1 MKDFHQV
8 ISNNNIE
15 QDMVMSMLKK
25 IPEETIEK
33 VRKANDIVDVISEY
47 VQLKKQGRNYFG
59 LCPFHGEKTPS
70 FSVTPE
76 KQIFYCF
83 GCKKGG
89 NVLTFL
95 MELENY
101 SFYESVKLLAEKSGI
116 DLPHANAN
124 EEKSLSQEN
133 QNILSAH
140 DWLTKLY
147 HHLLRYTQD
156 GKEGY
161 EYFKNRGINDE
172 SIDQF
177 QLGFAPLVEGF
188 TAEFLDSKGFHQQL
202 LVKAGLL
209 NLRDDNSVVD
219 RFAGRVIFPIR
230 NHLGKT
236 VAFGGRTITGQQP
249 KYINSSES
257 ELFQK
262 NRLLFNFD
270 LAKRHIRKE
279 NEVILFEGQMDVI
292 SAYQAGVEN
301 VVATLGTSLTDN
313 QAKLLKRYVDT
324 VVLCYDA
331 DQAGINAS
339 YKAANLLRQVGCKV
353 KVANLSNGM
362 DPDSYIR
369 EFGSESFRNNII
381 KASDTYTSFYM
392 RYLKKDYNLSIEA
405 DRIQYIQQIIK
416 QIAMIDSSVERE
428 HYLKEL
434 SGEFNLSL
442 ETLSDE
448 VETERK
454 KIKPRHNGEE
464 NRYTRSK
471 PKSQQHKRL
480 LPAFQNA
487 ERLLIAYML
496 NDPVISDR
504 VQKEV
509 GVDFTMDEHKVIAT
523 HLYAFYEG
531 VETSDVS
538 MFIDRLG
545 DEALK
550 QLVIEIAMLPLL
562 DDISDQEINDYIRI
576 IQVQKN
582 DKATLNN
589 YRELQRVAEQQND
602 PIKAAKIALDI
613 IAIERQLK
621 NTK

>member
-1 MKDFHQV
+1 
-8 ISNNNIE
+8 
-15 QDMVMSMLKK
+15 MVMSMLKK
-25 IPEETIEK
+25 IPEEMIEK
-33 VRKANDIVDVISEY
+33 VRKANDIVDVIGEY

-101 SFYESVKLLAEKSGI
+101 SFLEAVKILAEKSGI
-116 DLPHANAN
+116 DLPETNTT
-124 EEKSLSQEN
+124 EETSLSLEN

-140 DWLTKLY
+140 NWLTKLY

-161 EYFKNRGINDE
+161 EYLKSRGINDD

-177 QLGFAPLVEGF
+177 ELGFSPAVKGF
-188 TAEFLDSKGFHQQL
+188 TADFLEGKGFHQQL

-209 NLRDDNSVVD
+209 NLLDDNSIVD
-219 RFAGRVIFPIR
+219 RFAGRIIFPIR

-236 VAFGGRTITGQQP
+236 VAFGGRTVTGQHP

-279 NEVILFEGQMDVI
+279 SEVILFEGQMDVI
-292 SAYQAGVEN
+292 SAYQAGVKN

-324 VVLCYDA
+324 VILCYDG

-339 YKAANLLRQVGCKV
+339 FKAANLLRQVGCKV
-353 KVANLSNGM
+353 KIANLGENS
-362 DPDSYIR
+362 DPDSYIS
-369 EFGSESFRNNII
+369 EFGVDSFKKNII
-381 KASDTYTSFYM
+381 QASDTYTSFYM
-392 RYLKKDYNLSIEA
+392 RYVKKDYNLNVEA
-405 DRIQYIQQIIK
+405 DRIQYIHQILK
-416 QIAMIDSSVERE
+416 QLAMIDSSVERE
-428 HYLKEL
+428 HYLNDL
-434 SGEFNLSL
+434 SEEFNLSI
-442 ETLSDE
+442 ETLKDE
-448 VETERK
+448 VHAERK
-454 KIKPRHNGEE
+454 KIKHKHNGEQ
-464 NRYTRSK
+464 NRYTRSTSK
-471 PKSQQHKRL
+471 LRQPNRL
-480 LPAFQNA
+480 LPAYQNA
-487 ERLLIAYML
+487 ERFLIAYML
-496 NDPVISDR
+496 EDQLVSDR
-504 VQKEV
+504 VQKEI

-523 HLYAFYEG
+523 HLYAYYEE

-538 MFIDRLG
+538 MFIDRLE
-545 DEALK
+545 DDNIR
-550 QLVIEIAMLPLL
+550 QLVIEIAMLPILN
-562 DDISDQEINDYIRI
+562 DISNQEISDYINIIQAQKRNIAILNDY
-576 IQVQKN
+576 
-582 DKATLNN
+582 
-589 YRELQRVAEQQND
+589 REQQRLAEQEND
-602 PIKAAKIALDI
+602 PIKAATIALNI

>member
-8 ISNNNIE
+8 ISNNTIE
-15 QDMVMSMLKK
+15 QDMVMSMLRK
-25 IPEETIEK
+25 IPEEKIEE

-47 VQLKKQGRNYFG
+47 VQLKKQGRNFFG

-101 SFYESVKLLAEKSGI
+101 SFYESIKILAEKSGI
-116 DLPHANAN
+116 DLPQTHTT
-124 EEKSLSQEN
+124 EETTLSQEN
-133 QNILSAH
+133 QNVLSAH

-177 QLGFAPLVEGF
+177 ELGFAPVVKGF
-188 TAEFLDSKGFHQQL
+188 TAEFLEGKGFHQQL
-202 LVKAGLL
+202 LIKAGLL
-209 NLRDDNSVVD
+209 NLLDDNSVAD

-236 VAFGGRTITGQQP
+236 VAFGGRAIAGQQP

-270 LAKRHIRKE
+270 LAKRQIRKE

-292 SAYQAGVEN
+292 SAYQAGVKN

-324 VVLCYDA
+324 VILCYDG

-339 YKAANLLRQVGCKV
+339 FKAANMLRQVGCVV
-353 KVANLSNGM
+353 KITNLEKDT
-362 DPDSYIR
+362 DPDSYIN
-369 EFGSESFRNNII
+369 EFGAESFKKNII
-381 KASDTYTSFYM
+381 RASDTYT
-392 RYLKKDYNLSIEA
+392 
-405 DRIQYIQQIIK
+405 
-416 QIAMIDSSVERE
+416 
-428 HYLKEL
+428 
-434 SGEFNLSL
+434 
-442 ETLSDE
+442 
-448 VETERK
+448 
-454 KIKPRHNGEE
+454 
-464 NRYTRSK
+464 
-471 PKSQQHKRL
+471 
-480 LPAFQNA
+480 
-487 ERLLIAYML
+487 
-496 NDPVISDR
+496 
-504 VQKEV
+504 
-509 GVDFTMDEHKVIAT
+509 
-523 HLYAFYEG
+523 
-531 VETSDVS
+531 
-538 MFIDRLG
+538 
-545 DEALK
+545 
-550 QLVIEIAMLPLL
+550 
-562 DDISDQEINDYIRI
+562 
-576 IQVQKN
+576 
-582 DKATLNN
+582 
-589 YRELQRVAEQQND
+589 
-602 PIKAAKIALDI
+602 
-613 IAIERQLK
+613 
-621 NTK
+621 